1 MSAGSTHVFVDLD
14 DSLFWSYRKL
24 AGRES
29 RPVTTKL
36 DGTPYGFMTAASD
49 AFLSLISDAE
59 RVMPITARV
68 SDSLDRVQLVFSD
81 YRICCHG
88 AVILDAAGQV
98 DRDWL
103 DDRMNHL
110 LGLTLQAREIA
121 QLCHGLPTAREL
133 RVVLREDQNTE
144 FFCTVRDP
152 NRDAAKLQAFVDEA
166 RPLIPADWVLRA
178 TQSDAVL
185 RPRFLTKGSAM
196 TWLYEHRL
204 RKPDCIIGL
213 GDRDDDKDFLGLC
226 DYVVLPQRSTLWAA
240 LSKETLD
247 VGQ

>member
-1 MSAGSTHVFVDLD
+1 
-14 DSLFWSYRKL
+14 
-24 AGRES
+24 
-29 RPVTTKL
+29 
-36 DGTPYGFMTAASD
+36 
-49 AFLSLISDAE
+49 
-59 RVMPITARV
+59 
-68 SDSLDRVQLVFSD
+68 
-81 YRICCHG
+81 
-88 AVILDAAGQV
+88 
-98 DRDWL
+98 
-103 DDRMNHL
+103 MNHL

-178 TQSDAVL
+178 TQSDAVI
-185 RPRFLTKGSAM
+185 RPRFLTKGSAI

-204 RKPDCIIGL
+204 SKPDCIIGL